1 MCTMQKIHCLLL
13 YHFGRKNK
21 SLEREH
27 STLYCT
33 TVLAVLVPQFVLLR
47 LSLQSLT
54 IRSHAASLAFPP
66 VERELDCNKC
76 AFLDKCKR
84 VDARGA
90 LALVAIY
97 QKESETNTEEEE
109 L

>member
-1 MCTMQKIHCLLL
+1 M
-13 YHFGRKNK
+13 
-21 SLEREH
+21 
-27 STLYCT
+27 
-33 TVLAVLVPQFVLLR
+33 LVPQFVLLR

-54 IRSHAASLAFPP
+54 IRSHATSLAFPP
-66 VERELDCNKC
+66 VEREIDCNKC

-90 LALVAIY
+90 LALIAFY
-97 QKESETNTEEEE
+97 QKEDETNTEEEE

>member
-1 MCTMQKIHCLLL
+1 M
-13 YHFGRKNK
+13 
-21 SLEREH
+21 
-27 STLYCT
+27 
-33 TVLAVLVPQFVLLR
+33 LVPQFVLLR

-66 VERELDCNKC
+66 VEREIDCNKC
-76 AFLDKCKR
+76 AFLYKCKR
-84 VDARGA
+84 VDTRGA

-97 QKESETNTEEEE
+97 QKEGETNTEEEE

>member
-1 MCTMQKIHCLLL
+1 M
-13 YHFGRKNK
+13 
-21 SLEREH
+21 
-27 STLYCT
+27 
-33 TVLAVLVPQFVLLR
+33 LVPQFVLLR

-54 IRSHAASLAFPP
+54 IRSYAASLAFPL
-66 VERELDCNKC
+66 VERAIDCNKC

-84 VDARGA
+84 VDTQGA

-97 QKESETNTEEEE
+97 QKEGETNTEEEE